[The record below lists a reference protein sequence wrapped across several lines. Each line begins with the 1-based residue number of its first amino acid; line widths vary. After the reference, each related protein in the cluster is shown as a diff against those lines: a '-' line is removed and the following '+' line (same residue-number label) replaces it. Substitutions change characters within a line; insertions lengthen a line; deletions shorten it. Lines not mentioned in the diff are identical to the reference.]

1 MNNLTALRF
10 VLIFVS
16 LFILVNCSDIKNKK
30 VLSWDKVARN
40 EMVKNQIVARGITD
54 KTIINAMLEVKRHK
68 FVPKNIEKFAYNDYP
83 LPIGDDQTISQPYI
97 VALMTEK
104 LGLKHEDRVLE
115 IGTGSGYQAAILS
128 LIVKE
133 VYTIEIIPSLA
144 NSSSQ
149 RLREFGFSNVQVRCG
164 DGFLGWSEAAP
175 FDAVIITCAPPEVP
189 EPLIEQLVEGGRLIV
204 PLGEGFQILTLFKKI
219 EGKLEKTEIIPV
231 RFVPMKGMIEE
242 QK

>member
-1 MNNLTALRF
+1 MTALRF

>member
-1 MNNLTALRF
+1 MTALRF

-83 LPIGDDQTISQPYI
+83 LPIGEDQTISQPYI

-164 DGFLGWSEAAP
+164 DGFLGWPEAAP
-175 FDAVIITCAPPEVP
+175 FDAVIITCAPTEVP
-189 EPLIEQLVEGGRLIV
+189 EPLIEQLVAGGRLIV
-204 PLGEGFQILTLFKKI
+204 PLGEGFQMLTLFKKI

-231 RFVPMKGMIEE
+231 RFVPMKGIIEE
-242 QK
+242 Q

>member
-68 FVPKNIEKFAYNDYP
+68 FVPNNIEKFAYNDYP
-83 LPIGDDQTISQPYI
+83 LPIGEDQTISQPYI

-164 DGFLGWSEAAP
+164 DGFLGWPEAAP

-204 PLGEGFQILTLFKKI
+204 PLGEGFQMLTLFKKI

-231 RFVPMKGMIEE
+231 RFVPMKGIIEE
-242 QK
+242 Q

>member
-1 MNNLTALRF
+1 MTALRF

-204 PLGEGFQILTLFKKI
+204 PLGEGFQMLTLFKKI